1 MHYYKR
7 TITSGDMVEVE
18 VYKSIRPRNKKNVSR
33 SKNLNL
39 TPEKQAAANEMRA
52 IRQARR
58 IIAANFRPGDMWLRF
73 SFRDDMTEE
82 EAERCVRNF
91 RRRVSY
97 YRQKHGLEELK
108 AYGVLECG
116 KRGKRWHYHTVMNK
130 MSFEVLEELW
140 GYGWVCLKSLYS
152 EGMFK
157 DLAKYMRKDE
167 VGKRK
172 IIRTRNLVPPKEKVV
187 ELGKRKVREFE
198 SGSVPE
204 IPEGYYLSDAEYT
217 YNDLT
222 GTAAR
227 YVMLPIKY
235 KPIGDFL

>member
-1 MHYYKR
+1 MHYYKK
-7 TITSGDMVEVE
+7 TITSGEMVEVE

-39 TPEKQAAANEMRA
+39 TPEKQKAANELRA

-82 EAERCVRNF
+82 DADKCVTNYL
-91 RRRVSY
+91 RRLKY
-97 YRQKHGLEELK
+97 YCQKHGLGDLK
-108 AYGVLECG
+108 YYGVLECG
-116 KRGKRWHYHTVMNK
+116 KRGKRWHFHIVMNK
-130 MSFEVLEELW
+130 MSFDVVEKLW
-140 GYGWVCLKSLYS
+140 GNGWVSLKSLYS
-152 EGMFK
+152 EGNFK
-157 DLAKYMRKDE
+157 DLAKYLRKDE

-172 IIRTRNLVPPKEKVV
+172 IKRSRNLVPPKEKVV
-187 ELGKRKVREFE
+187 ELGRRKVREFE

-235 KPIGDFL
+235 STNRI

>member
-7 TITSGDMVEVE
+7 TVTSGDMVEIE
-18 VYKSIRPRNKKNVSR
+18 VYKSIRPRNKKNVGR
-33 SKNLNL
+33 SVNVNL
-39 TPEKQAAANEMRA
+39 TPEKQKAANELRA

-58 IIAANFRPGDMWLRF
+58 IIAANFRPGDMWVRF

-82 EAERCVRNF
+82 EVDKCINRF
-91 RRRVSY
+91 WRRVKY
-97 YRQKHGLEELK
+97 YRDKHGLSEMK
-108 AYGVLECG
+108 AYGVIECG
-116 KRGKRWHYHTVMNK
+116 KRGKRWHYHTVLNK
-130 MSFEVLEELW
+130 MSIEVLEELW

-172 IIRTRNLVPPKEKVV
+172 IKRTRNLVPPKEKVV
-187 ELGKRKVREFE
+187 ELGRRKVREFE
-198 SGSVPE
+198 TGAVPE
-204 IPEGYYLSDAEYT
+204 VPEGYYLSDAEYT

-227 YVMLPIKY
+227 FVMLPIKY
-235 KPIGDFL
+235 KPIRDIV